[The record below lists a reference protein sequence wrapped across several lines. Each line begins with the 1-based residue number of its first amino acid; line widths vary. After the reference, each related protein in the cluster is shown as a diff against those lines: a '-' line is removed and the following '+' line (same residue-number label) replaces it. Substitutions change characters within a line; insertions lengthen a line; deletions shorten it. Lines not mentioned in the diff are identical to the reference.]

1 MHTIAPKAVK
11 QAEGA
16 PLKTG
21 LAPPLFMGACFA
33 HSAVS
38 SSSLLPVLLL
48 SYPVSQ
54 AGM

>member
-33 HSAVS
+33 HSAVNG
-38 SSSLLPVLLL
+38 SSLLPVLLL
-48 SYPVSQ
+48 YYPVRQ